1 MECPG
6 GTGGHSCA
14 ATVHGDAAGAID
26 SPPLGP
32 TVWNQVWAQCGNLL
46 ALAFILM
53 FAAIVGFALLGAY
66 ARHFHGFGSEGHTQ
80 GWVAEQQGDVE
91 DDEDTDDT
99 PYAPAYMEVV
109 DASLL
114 RAAFMPGYMRAKPD
128 SKRLG
133 MDSRTGCAA
142 RQSCM
147 HSSGKGIMP
156 TRHS

>member
-1 MECPG
+1 M
-6 GTGGHSCA
+6 
-14 ATVHGDAAGAID
+14 
-26 SPPLGP
+26 
-32 TVWNQVWAQCGNLL
+32 WAQCGNLL

-80 GWVAEQQGDVE
+80 GGLAEQGGEGDVE
-91 DDEDTDDT
+91 DEDTDDT
-99 PYAPAYMEVV
+99 PYAPAMDVV

-114 RAAFMPGYMRAKPD
+114 RAAFMPGYIRAKPD
-128 SKRLG
+128 SRRLG